1 MTWPCQN
8 RYVLPWYITG
18 SSTEYVLNA
27 SNSEEWPWFDGL
39 VLVSTL
45 FVVVV
50 NVVVADRSF
59 VTVVVVDDRLFIT
72 GERTSLLNAFT
83 AFFFWFCVYYVTLW
97 SAYIKGKRKR
107 GSRMGQGACDSNS
120 HRLSSP

>member
-1 MTWPCQN
+1 M
-8 RYVLPWYITG
+8 
-18 SSTEYVLNA
+18 
-27 SNSEEWPWFDGL
+27 
-39 VLVSTL
+39 LVSTL

-83 AFFFWFCVYYVTLW
+83 AFFF
-97 SAYIKGKRKR
+97 
-107 GSRMGQGACDSNS
+107 
-120 HRLSSP
+120 